1 MPSEPAGQDHTPP
14 TEQTSSSD
22 QPSAGQASLEEVLDQ
37 YLRELAEGKAPDQEH
52 YLSTHPELADALRG
66 LFRTLDF
73 VEATSRSLR
82 GSSLE
87 RGQHLGEYRIVR
99 EIGRGGMGVVY
110 EATQTSLNRRVA
122 LKVLPAGALLS
133 DTAAERFAREAA
145 TAASLHHTNIVP
157 VYAVGEA
164 EGIHYYAMQF
174 IEGRPLSEYL
184 RELRASGN
192 TPGRDHFEQV
202 ARWGR
207 QIAEAL
213 AYAHGKGTIHRDVK
227 PSNVLLD
234 RHRNAWITD
243 FGLART
249 GAHTTIT
256 ITGDVLGTAR
266 YMSPEQA
273 RGGAGGL
280 DARTDIYS
288 LGATLYE
295 LLTLQPA
302 FDGETREEVLG
313 RIAFSSPRP
322 IRQLCPAIPRDLET
336 IVGKCMEK
344 EPERR
349 YPQADDVAEDCRRFL
364 AREPIRARRTPVLVK
379 AARWAGR
386 HRFQVAT
393 TTVACFLVV
402 LALLLVFHSRQV
414 RGASLVEE
422 AIDATLLS
430 RDAAQ
435 AAELLDEAER
445 LGIDSPRLHLAR
457 GLIPL
462 LLGQRHRAVPALRQA
477 HARAPNDVE
486 VTLALACACTASG
499 DMADVA
505 RYLHTVNPDE
515 ITTALGWLLRGH
527 TLRALEDRSDLE
539 AYNRAL
545 ALRPNLTLAI
555 EARAYCRAPRILV
568 DGERA
573 AIKPMLDDLDAWIR
587 LWPESA
593 SAYSARGI
601 GLTHASAYAR
611 TQPDLQEEAAR
622 WVQQALESFE
632 VALTHGQTSRPYI
645 LAQRGTLY
653 RTIGDFDRAA
663 RDIEEAIR
671 LDQEASGDAH
681 PAMLHH
687 YAIVLHAS
695 GRLEEALETAEKA
708 ARAAPGFFAPPL
720 QQALVLAEMNR
731 IEEARQVCN
740 EMLSRR
746 QDDPTALSFAGMTL
760 ALLGDGSASDAAF
773 DTLAQARR
781 DDPPLFDVSREAF
794 DTQMAYWEGRINAD
808 TLRALA
814 HDHPGS
820 LCATEYLIA
829 MRELSH
835 GRHAEGLAALQAC
848 LDTGVYTFVQY
859 RFAQVML
866 ARAQA
871 DPQWPR
877 WLSGV
882 PESESNR

>member
-1 MPSEPAGQDHTPP
+1 MPSEPAGRDQPP
-14 TEQTSSSD
+14 TAPGSSTPES
-22 QPSAGQASLEEVLDQ
+22 SAGQASLEEVLDQ
-37 YLRELAEGKAPDQEH
+37 YLRELADGKEPDQEQ
-52 YLSTHPELADALRG
+52 YLNTHPQLADALRG

-82 GSSLE
+82 GSALE
-87 RGQHLGEYRIVR
+87 RGQALGEYRIVR

-110 EATQTSLNRRVA
+110 EAVQTSLNRRVA

-157 VYAVGEA
+157 VYAVGETQ
-164 EGIHYYAMQF
+164 GIHYYAMQY
-174 IEGRPLSEYL
+174 IEGSSLSAYLKKLRDSGTPL
-184 RELRASGN
+184 
-192 TPGRDHFEQV
+192 GRDHFEQV

-207 QIAEAL
+207 QVADAL

-234 RHRNAWITD
+234 RRGNAWITD

-249 GAHTTIT
+249 GVHTTIT
-256 ITGDVLGTAR
+256 VTGDVLGTAR

-273 RGGAGGL
+273 GGGIGGL
-280 DARTDIYS
+280 DERTDVYS

-295 LLTLQPA
+295 LITLQPA

-313 RIAFSSPRP
+313 QITLSSPKP
-322 IRQLCPAIPRDLET
+322 IRQLCPAVPRDLQT
-336 IVGKCMEK
+336 IVGKCMER
-344 EPERR
+344 EPQRR
-349 YPQADDVAEDCRRFL
+349 YPRADEVAEDCRRFL
-364 AREPIRARRTPVLVK
+364 ARDPIRARRTPALVK

-393 TTVACFLVV
+393 SAVACGLVV
-402 LALLLVFHSRQV
+402 LALFLVYHGRRV
-414 RGASLVEE
+414 RGETLVEE
-422 AIDATLLS
+422 AVDAVLLS
-430 RDAAQ
+430 RDANQ
-435 AAELLDEAER
+435 ATELLDHAER
-445 LGIDSPRLHLAR
+445 LGVDSARLHFAR
-457 GLIPL
+457 SLIPM
-462 LLGQRHRAVPALRQA
+462 LLGQRHRAVPALRRA
-477 HARAPNDVE
+477 YARAPDDVE
-486 VTLALACACTASG
+486 VNLALACACTASG
-499 DMADVA
+499 DMADVE
-505 RYLHTVNPDE
+505 RYLRAVNPDE

-555 EARAYCRAPRILV
+555 EARAYSRAPRILV
-568 DGERA
+568 DGEREA
-573 AIKPMLDDLDAWIR
+573 LQPMLDDLDAWIR

-611 TQPDLQEEAAR
+611 TQLDLQDESAR

-632 VALTHGQTSRPYI
+632 TALAHGPSSRPYI

-653 RTIGDFDRAA
+653 RTIGDFDSAA
-663 RDIEEAIR
+663 RDLEEAIH

-695 GRLEEALETAEKA
+695 GRLEEALKTAEQA
-708 ARAAPGFFAPPL
+708 AEAAPGFFAPPL
-720 QQALVLAEMNR
+720 QQALVLAEMGR
-731 IEEARQVCN
+731 SAEARQVCL
-740 EMLSRR
+740 EALSRR
-746 QDDPTALSFAGMTL
+746 QDDPTALSFIGMTL
-760 ALLGDGSASDAAF
+760 ALLGDGQAADVIF
-773 DTLAQARR
+773 DTLAQGRR
-781 DDPPLFDVSREAF
+781 TGLTPSDVSREGLEA
-794 DTQMAYWEGRINAD
+794 QIAYWSGRISAD
-808 TLRALA
+808 AVRALA

-820 LCATEYLIA
+820 RCATEYLIA
-829 MRELSH
+829 MRELAH
-835 GRHAEGLAALQAC
+835 GRREAGLAALQAC
-848 LDTGVYTFVQY
+848 VDTGVYTFVQY
-859 RFAQVML
+859 RFAQVLL

-882 PESESNR
+882 SASESNH